1 MDATHK
7 TSSRDEADQMSTE
20 RRLATLYRAA
30 TDRPLLL
37 ILAVAFIL
45 RALAA
50 VFFTGAIDAEGA
62 EYARIAQNLLW
73 GNGYV
78 GISEEGT
85 QLFFPPLFP
94 FAIAGVSLLTGDAEI
109 AGRIISVTTGA
120 LIVLPTYFIATKMY
134 GRRTA
139 ALAAALVGC
148 HPFLIY
154 MSTTVFCEMTYMLLI
169 LAALCL
175 AMSATENPTPR
186 NLFAS
191 GAMYGLAYLMRPEA
205 AACMLI
211 SATLIFLNML
221 IRQRSGAFFAATRVG
236 LTIGT
241 FVLVAAPYVAWVSA
255 ETGQFR
261 LEGKSSLNIETER
274 RIQLGEQLIDAAFG
288 VDSLGNER
296 GVWNQPNLVTIQ
308 AHHSLSFKEFATYIR
323 LKTKSV
329 AKNASEALG
338 GSLAYGSP
346 PLFALAVIGLFARP
360 WSPSLAM
367 YQLQIFGVLALVILA
382 TYFISGTDERFYVL
396 LVPFYCIWA
405 SVGLPRIVL
414 WGTATGSAM
423 GLPKR
428 YRSGLG
434 VFMWALGI
442 GSVFMVAMG
451 LAGARL
457 AKARASRPVKMAG
470 EWLHATSTGPV
481 RVLDRFTDISFHAK
495 ALHFWLP
502 PGDEKT
508 ALRYI
513 ERKNVNVVVVR
524 TSDAE
529 SPPYLKS
536 WADNGIL
543 DPRAKL
549 VYSVDTGTG
558 KILIYRIER

>member
-1 MDATHK
+1 MDAIHK
-7 TSSRDEADQMSTE
+7 TSSRDEADQISTE

-30 TDRPLLL
+30 ADRPLLF

-50 VFFTGAIDAEGA
+50 VFFTGAIDLEGA

-78 GISEEGT
+78 GITEEGT

-148 HPFLIY
+148 HPFLIF
-154 MSTTVFCEMTYMLLI
+154 MSTTVFCEMTYMALI

-211 SATLIFLNML
+211 SATLIFLNLLM
-221 IRQRSGAFFAATRVG
+221 RQRSGAFFASTRVG

-241 FVLVAAPYVAWVSA
+241 FVLVAAPYVAWLSA

-261 LEGKSSLNIETER
+261 LEGKSSLNIATER
-274 RIQLGEQLIDAAFG
+274 RIQLGEHPFDAGFA

-308 AHHSLSFKEFATYIR
+308 AHSLSFKEFATYIR

-329 AKNASEALG
+329 AKNASEALA
-338 GSLAYGSP
+338 GSLAFGSP

-360 WSPSLAM
+360 WSPALAM
-367 YQLQIFGVLALVILA
+367 YQLQIFGVLALVILG
-382 TYFISGTDERFYVL
+382 TYFIYFSDARFYVL

-414 WGTATGSAM
+414 WGTATGFAM
-423 GLPKR
+423 GLPKQ

-434 VFMWALGI
+434 AFMWALGM
-442 GSVFMVAMG
+442 GSVFVVAMG
-451 LAGARL
+451 FAGAKL
-457 AKARASRPVKMAG
+457 ANARASRPVKTAG
-470 EWLHATSTGPV
+470 ELLHATSTGPV
-481 RVLDRFTDISFHAK
+481 RILDAFTDISFHAK
-495 ALHFWLP
+495 ASHFWFP
-502 PGDEKT
+502 RSDEKT
-508 ALRYI
+508 ALGYI
-513 ERKNVNVVVVR
+513 ERKNLNVVVVR
-524 TSDAE
+524 TSEAE
-529 SPPYLKS
+529 SRPYLKS
-536 WADNGIL
+536 WADNGIP

-549 VYSVDTGTG
+549 VHSVDTGTE

>member
-1 MDATHK
+1 
-7 TSSRDEADQMSTE
+7 
-20 RRLATLYRAA
+20 
-30 TDRPLLL
+30 LLF

-50 VFFTGAIDAEGA
+50 VFFTGAIDSEGA
-62 EYARIAQNLLW
+62 EYARIAQNLLL

-78 GISEEGT
+78 GIAEEGT

-139 ALAAALVGC
+139 ALAATLVGC

-154 MSTTVFCEMTYMLLI
+154 MSTTVFCEMTYMALI

-175 AMSATENPTPR
+175 AMSAIENPTPR

-191 GAMYGLAYLMRPEA
+191 GAMYGLAYLVRPEA
-205 AACMLI
+205 AASMLI

-221 IRQRSGAFFAATRVG
+221 IRQRSGAFFASTRVG

-241 FVLVAAPYVAWVSA
+241 FVLVAAPYVAWLSA

-261 LEGKSSLNIETER
+261 LEGKSSLNIATER
-274 RIQLGEQLIDAAFG
+274 RIQLGEHGLDAAFG

-308 AHHSLSFKEFATYIR
+308 THSLSFKELATYIR

-329 AKNASEALG
+329 AKNASEALA
-338 GSLAYGSP
+338 GSLAFGSP
-346 PLFALAVIGLFARP
+346 PLFALAIIGLFARP
-360 WSPSLAM
+360 WSPSLAT
-367 YQLQIFGVLALVILA
+367 YQLQIFGVLALAIFG
-382 TYFISGTDERFYVL
+382 TYFINYNAERFYVL

-405 SVGLPRIVL
+405 SVGLPRIVS

-434 VFMWALGI
+434 VFLWALGI
-442 GSVFMVAMG
+442 GSVIVVAIG
-451 LAGARL
+451 FAGARL
-457 AKARASRPVKMAG
+457 AGARAGRPVKMAG

-481 RVLDRFTDISFHAK
+481 RVLDTFTVISFHAK
-495 ALHFWLP
+495 ASHFWLP
-502 PGDEKT
+502 WCDEKT
-508 ALRYI
+508 ALGYI

-524 TSDAE
+524 TSEAE
-529 SPPYLKS
+529 SRPYLRS
-536 WADNGIL
+536 WADNGIP

-549 VYSVDTGTG
+549 VYSVDTGTE
-558 KILIYRIER
+558 KIMIYRIER